1 MNRISRLFLRPLA
14 YSVLG
19 LSLLLGASSCTTT
32 SRVGVTSDF
41 DHSVNFRAYRTWA
54 WYPQQPRDTEGGPA
68 QGYESFLDKRIRKAV
83 ETQLAQKG
91 MQMVDANPDV
101 FVAYS
106 ARVEDKQRTNMNPYS
121 PYGYPYYGYGYGY
134 GSLYNRGYTTEYK
147 AGTLILDF
155 VDANRKE
162 LAWRGQGQAQV
173 DNQTISEVEVQRIV
187 TSILG
192 NYPPQD
198 AAPGPQVRR

>member
-1 MNRISRLFLRPLA
+1 MNRISRFLLRPLA
-14 YSVLG
+14 FSVLG
-19 LSLLLGASSCTTT
+19 LSLLLGASSCATTA
-32 SRVGVTSDF
+32 RVGVTSDF

-83 ETQLAQKG
+83 EMQLAQKG
-91 MQMVDANPDV
+91 MQLVDANPDV

-106 ARVEDKQRTNMNPYS
+106 ARVEDKQRATNGAYG
-121 PYGYPYYGYGYGY
+121 PYGYPFGWYGYGG
-134 GSLYNRGYTTEYK
+134 LYNRGGAFVTDYK
-147 AGTLILDF
+147 AGTVILDF
-155 VDANRKE
+155 VDASRKE

-173 DNQTISEVEVQRIV
+173 DNQTISEAEVQRIV

-198 AAPGPQVRR
+198 QAAGPQVRR